1 MTQDPTLRAIIK
13 QIRELDIQAKRL
25 HTKRV
30 ELVHSLET
38 AIDVYDVV
46 DRGESTDRILFR
58 HGERVEINNRVTS
71 KSGSLFDRR
80 ATVLIQKKTDNGQ
93 VEVFF
98 RTDSGLFTHCLAK
111 NILRVNKNCDYE
123 VKRRKQ
129 QKELRTKLG
138 NPSQVVLDEATT
150 KLNID
155 LQNDQQDQQG

>member
-1 MTQDPTLRAIIK
+1 MIEPMTQDPTLRAIIK

-58 HGERVEINNRVTS
+58 HGEINNRVTS

-80 ATVLIQKKTDNGQ
+80 ATVLDKRKLITDRSR
-93 VEVFF
+93 FF
-98 RTDSGLFTHCLAK
+98 SEPTVDNLLT
-111 NILRVNKNCDYE
+111 V
-123 VKRRKQ
+123 
-129 QKELRTKLG
+129 
-138 NPSQVVLDEATT
+138 
-150 KLNID
+150 
-155 LQNDQQDQQG
+155 

>member
-46 DRGESTDRILFR
+46 DRGESADTIFFR
-58 HGERVEINNRVTS
+58 HGERIAINNRVTTA
-71 KSGSLFDRR
+71 GSLFDRR
-80 ATVLIQKKTDNGQ
+80 ATVLRQKKTDNGQ
-93 VEVFF
+93 VKVFF
-98 RTDSGLFTHCLAK
+98 RTDSGLFTHRLAK
-111 NILRVNKNCDYE
+111 NIVRVNKNCHYE

-138 NPSQVVLDEATT
+138 NPSQFTLDEATT

-155 LQNDQQDQQG
+155 LQNDQQRNHA

>member
-1 MTQDPTLRAIIK
+1 MIEPMTQDPTLRAIIK

-58 HGERVEINNRVTS
+58 RGERVEINNQVTS

-80 ATVLIQKKTDNGQ
+80 ATVLDKRKLITDRSR
-93 VEVFF
+93 FF
-98 RTDSGLFTHCLAK
+98 SEPTVDNLLT
-111 NILRVNKNCDYE
+111 V
-123 VKRRKQ
+123 
-129 QKELRTKLG
+129 
-138 NPSQVVLDEATT
+138 
-150 KLNID
+150 
-155 LQNDQQDQQG
+155 